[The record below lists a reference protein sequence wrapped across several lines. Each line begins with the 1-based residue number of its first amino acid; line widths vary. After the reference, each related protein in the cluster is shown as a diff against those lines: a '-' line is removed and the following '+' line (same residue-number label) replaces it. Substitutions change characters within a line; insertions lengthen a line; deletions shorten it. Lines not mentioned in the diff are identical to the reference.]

1 MNPAVVLVAI
11 CSAIVGVSYGMHSP
25 IVPVFAREQLGADY
39 SQVGLIGTANFLPYM
54 FAPFFVGIL
63 LDRLNKSYVLLS
75 GILLNVFSIFIL
87 SSVQSTL
94 EVMLCRALAG
104 VAHALFW
111 PSSEVLISIN
121 SAPDRRVK
129 NISVFIAAWIL
140 GFMVGPLIGKLILNA
155 FDYYAL
161 FQLAAATMAA
171 GIVPSVLLRSY
182 GWPAIQKDLE
192 MVRASSVEIAK
203 EIATHPRLA
212 GVILYY
218 AITFGVV
225 LAVYPAYMSEASL
238 TTEDIEM
245 MFFFFGIS
253 RFATLLLLVTRMSR
267 YGEIALAL
275 AVSTTALGMIIS
287 FSSTSVLSFAVSIA
301 LFGLS
306 TSIFYPVSFSLV
318 TMNTP
323 SGHVGSKLG
332 VYNTLFGAGW
342 TAGPIA
348 AGFASDVFGSGSP
361 YLAFFII
368 GSTFAAAITIF
379 RKGRNHF

>member
-1 MNPAVVLVAI
+1 MNPAVILVAI

-25 IVPVFAREQLGADY
+25 VVPVFAREQLAADY
-39 SQVGLIGTANFLPYM
+39 SQVGLIGTANFLPFM
-54 FAPFFVGIL
+54 FAPFFIGIL

-87 SSVQSTL
+87 STVQSTL
-94 EVMLCRALAG
+94 EVTFYRALAG

-111 PSSEVLISIN
+111 PSSEVLIAVN
-121 SAPDRRVK
+121 SAPERRVR

-155 FDYYAL
+155 FDYYTL
-161 FQLAAATMAA
+161 FQLAAATMAV

-182 GWPAIQKDLE
+182 GWPAVQKDLE
-192 MVRASSVEIAK
+192 VQASSVEVAK
-203 EIATHPRLA
+203 EIATHPKLA

-225 LAVYPAYMSEASL
+225 LAVYPAYMSDASL
-238 TTEDIEM
+238 TTEDIEL
-245 MFFFFGIS
+245 MFFFFGVS
-253 RFATLLLLVTRMSR
+253 RFATLLLLVTRISR
-267 YGEIALAL
+267 YGELALAL
-275 AVSTTALGMIIS
+275 AVSTTAVGMIIS

-306 TSIFYPVSFSLV
+306 TSIFYPVTFSLV
-318 TMNTP
+318 TMDTP

-342 TAGPIA
+342 MAGPIV
-348 AGFASDVFGSGSP
+348 AGFASDAFGPGSP
-361 YLAFFII
+361 YLAFFVI

>member
-25 IVPVFAREQLGADY
+25 VVPVFAREQLAADY
-39 SQVGLIGTANFLPYM
+39 SQVGLIGTANFLPFM
-54 FAPFFVGIL
+54 FAPLFIGIL

-87 SSVQSTL
+87 STVQSTL
-94 EVMLCRALAG
+94 EVTFYRALAG

-111 PSSEVLISIN
+111 PSCEVLISVN
-121 SAPDRRVK
+121 SAPERRVR

-155 FDYYAL
+155 FDYYTL
-161 FQLAAATMAA
+161 FQLAAATMAV

-182 GWPAIQKDLE
+182 GWPAVQKDLE
-192 MVRASSVEIAK
+192 VRASSVEVAK
-203 EIATHPRLA
+203 EIATHPKLA

-225 LAVYPAYMSEASL
+225 LAVYPAYMSDASL
-238 TTEDIEM
+238 TTEDIEI
-245 MFFFFGIS
+245 MFFFFGVS
-253 RFATLLLLVTRMSR
+253 RFATLLLLVTRISR
-267 YGEIALAL
+267 YGELALAL
-275 AVSTTALGMIIS
+275 AVSTTAVGMIIS

-306 TSIFYPVSFSLV
+306 TSIFYPVTFSLV
-318 TMNTP
+318 TMDTP

-342 TAGPIA
+342 TAGPIV
-348 AGFASDVFGSGSP
+348 AGFASDAFGSGSP
-361 YLAFFII
+361 YLAFFVI
-368 GSTFAAAITIF
+368 GSTFVAAITIF

>member
-1 MNPAVVLVAI
+1 MNHAVVLVAI
-11 CSAIVGVSYGMHSP
+11 CSVIVGISYGMHSP
-25 IVPVFAREQLGADY
+25 IVPVFAREQLAADY
-39 SQVGLIGTANFLPYM
+39 SQVGLIGTLNYLPYM

-75 GILLNVFSIFIL
+75 GILLNVFSIFLL

-111 PSSEVLISIN
+111 PSSEVLISTN
-121 SAPDRRVK
+121 SVQERRVK

-140 GFMVGPLIGKLILNA
+140 GFMVGPIIGKVVLSA

-161 FQLAAATMAA
+161 FQLAAATMAIA
-171 GIVPSVLLRSY
+171 ILPSVFLRSY
-182 GWPAIQKDLE
+182 GWPAVQKDLE
-192 MVRASSVEIAK
+192 MVRASSVEVAK
-203 EIATHPRLA
+203 EIANHPWLA

-218 AITFGVV
+218 AVTFGVV
-225 LAVYPAYMSEASL
+225 LAVYPAYMSDALL
-238 TTEDIEM
+238 TTEDIEI
-245 MFFFFGIS
+245 MFFFFGVS
-253 RFATLLLLVTRMSR
+253 RFATLLLLVTRISR
-267 YGEIALAL
+267 YGELALAL
-275 AVSTTALGMIIS
+275 AVSTTAAGMIIS
-287 FSSTSVLSFAVSIA
+287 FSSMSVLSFAVSIA

-318 TMNTP
+318 TMDTP

-332 VYNTLFGAGW
+332 IYNTLFGAGW
-342 TAGPIA
+342 TAGPIV

-361 YLAFFII
+361 YLAFFLI
-368 GSTFAAAITIF
+368 GSAFATAIMIF
-379 RKGRNHF
+379 RNGRNHF

>member
-1 MNPAVVLVAI
+1 
-11 CSAIVGVSYGMHSP
+11 MHSP
-25 IVPVFAREQLGADY
+25 IVPVFAREQLAADY
-39 SQVGLIGTANFLPYM
+39 SQVGLIGTANYLPYM
-54 FAPFFVGIL
+54 FAPFFIGIL

-87 SSVQSTL
+87 SSVQSTV
-94 EVMLCRALAG
+94 EVIPYRALAG
-104 VAHALFW
+104 FAHALFW

-121 SAPDRRVK
+121 SAPDRRVR

-140 GFMVGPLIGKLILNA
+140 GFMVGPIIGKLILNA

-161 FQLAAATMAA
+161 FQLAAATMAV
-171 GIVPSVLLRSY
+171 GIVPAVLLRSY
-182 GWPAIQKDLE
+182 GWPAVQKDLE
-192 MVRASSVEIAK
+192 VRASSVEVAK
-203 EIATHPRLA
+203 EIATHPKLG

-225 LAVYPAYMSEASL
+225 LAVYPAYMSDASL
-238 TTEDIEM
+238 TTEDIEI
-245 MFFFFGIS
+245 MFFFFGVS
-253 RFATLLLLVTRMSR
+253 RFATLLLLVTRISR
-267 YGEIALAL
+267 YGELALAL
-275 AVSTTALGMIIS
+275 AVSTTAVGMIIS

-306 TSIFYPVSFSLV
+306 TSIFYPVTFSLV
-318 TMNTP
+318 TRDTP

-348 AGFASDVFGSGSP
+348 AGFASDAFGPGSP
-361 YLAFFII
+361 YLAFFVI

>member
-1 MNPAVVLVAI
+1 MNHAVVLVAI
-11 CSAIVGVSYGMHSP
+11 CSAIVGISYGMHSP
-25 IVPVFAREQLGADY
+25 IVPVFAREQFAADY
-39 SQVGLIGTANFLPYM
+39 SQVGLIGTLNYLPYM

-75 GILLNVFSIFIL
+75 GILLNVFSIFLL

-121 SAPDRRVK
+121 SVQERRVK

-140 GFMVGPLIGKLILNA
+140 GFMVGPIIGKVVLSA

-161 FQLAAATMAA
+161 FQLAAATMAIA
-171 GIVPSVLLRSY
+171 ILPSVFLRSY
-182 GWPAIQKDLE
+182 GWPAVQKDLV
-192 MVRASSVEIAK
+192 MVRVSSVEVAK
-203 EIATHPRLA
+203 EIANHPRLA

-218 AITFGVV
+218 AVTFGVV
-225 LAVYPAYMSEASL
+225 LAVYPAYMSDALL
-238 TTEDIEM
+238 TTEDIEV
-245 MFFFFGIS
+245 MFFFFGVS
-253 RFATLLLLVTRMSR
+253 RFATLLLLVTRISR
-267 YGEIALAL
+267 YGELALAL
-275 AVSTTALGMIIS
+275 AVSTTAAGMIIS
-287 FSSTSVLSFAVSIA
+287 FSSMSVLSFAVSIA

-318 TMNTP
+318 TMDTP

-332 VYNTLFGAGW
+332 IYNTLFGAGW
-342 TAGPIA
+342 TAGPIV

-361 YLAFFII
+361 YLAFFLI
-368 GSTFAAAITIF
+368 GSAFATAIMIF
-379 RKGRNHF
+379 RNGRNHF

>member
-1 MNPAVVLVAI
+1 MNPAIVLVAI
-11 CSAIVGVSYGMHSP
+11 CSGIVGISYGMHSP
-25 IVPVFAREQLGADY
+25 IVPVFAREQLAADY
-39 SQVGLIGTANFLPYM
+39 SQVGLIGTANYLPFM
-54 FAPFFVGIL
+54 FAPFFIGIL

-94 EVMLCRALAG
+94 EVMLYRALAG

-121 SAPDRRVK
+121 SAPDRGVR

-140 GFMVGPLIGKLILNA
+140 GFMVGPIIGKLILNA

-161 FQLAAATMAA
+161 FQLAAATMAI
-171 GIVPSVLLRSY
+171 GIVPAVLLRSY
-182 GWPAIQKDLE
+182 GWPAVQKDLE
-192 MVRASSVEIAK
+192 VRASPVEVAK
-203 EIATHPRLA
+203 EIATHPRLG

-225 LAVYPAYMSEASL
+225 LAVYPAYMSDASL
-238 TTEDIEM
+238 TTEDIEV
-245 MFFFFGIS
+245 MFFFFGVS
-253 RFATLLLLVTRMSR
+253 RFATLMLLVTRISR
-267 YGEIALAL
+267 YGELALAL
-275 AVSTTALGMIIS
+275 AVSTTAIGMIIS

-301 LFGLS
+301 LFGFS
-306 TSIFYPVSFSLV
+306 TSIFYPISFSLV

-342 TAGPIA
+342 TAGPIV
-348 AGFASDVFGSGSP
+348 AGFASDAFGSESP
-361 YLAFFII
+361 YLAFFIV
-368 GSTFAAAITIF
+368 GTTFAAATIIF
-379 RKGRNHF
+379 RKGSNHF